1 MDSIPKIVKMCFH
14 TDPIFPYI
22 QTKTNCKTSEIHLP
36 QIVPQLTNVNEALN
50 IHWMVYEK
58 PILP

>member
-1 MDSIPKIVKMCFH
+1 MCFH